1 MSLSAS
7 AIADGADL
15 QRYGDDTAA
24 GGEAIDTANQ
34 EMGKAVAS
42 APDMLVEIPRDEVST
57 VSTRKTEM
65 ELAATDVR
73 TLALRCK
80 DMPEVN
86 TEARLLRRTVSDGAK
101 SIMSGLDSSASECQ
115 KNLLE
120 ILDAGERRQSE
131 LVMTVVKGGHLFR
144 ELGQIVL
151 HIQHR
156 IDQIVGLKGSSRGK
170 GCNVKFHSKC
180 IKPELDALDRVLALF
195 QQMEQKLET
204 FCDPQHRELSLQ
216 AIQAASNQIS
226 SSDVL
231 GEIAGVWEEWK
242 EHEKRQK
249 ELETNQG
256 QKEGVLRIKEAEK
269 DFLTNRLKAAT
280 EETKRMKE
288 MLQQKK
294 QELQSLTKTKDCTAD
309 EFIFSCQAAKME
321 AQQRVQELQEKLEGD
336 EKRSRVP
343 LQECEEKITL
353 LQRQSLKVELNIN
366 HIIFVVDNSGSMY
379 GQRFRLAT
387 KAVEELR
394 AACVH
399 AGSQDKVSLV
409 CFNSKAKSLVRAAP
423 VTCKLEKQLQ
433 AEGCD
438 GGTSFWRAW
447 EHIEKCAQED
457 PKFAK
462 LFVVFLSD
470 GLSADVGEAAVRA
483 ESTFRAAEKSNRA
496 MTTCFVH
503 IDDKGFDPAIESH
516 LQPLVKAANGGQTVV
531 KYMDETIPLLQI
543 VKSHDLVQ
551 AFKKLTTLVNIQ
563 KCLLDVRMSALQA
576 QEREYRTR
584 QTEASKILQARLK
597 EEMKRL
603 EAALAEAE
611 KSSKAGKDQ
620 VEKLFK
626 NRQKQMEQDINE
638 LSKDV
643 EKAQDLE
650 ESLRKQVVQCEAEHK
665 ALESEFEK
673 SKPAYEK
680 MSCQLQEIIATHV
693 SQVGKI
699 HQKQQKLVDQ
709 FGCTNSTLLTLQLES
724 LQKMKGQL
732 SQNNLIKEDLH
743 CIVSSIVRFTN
754 VLKEQI
760 ENPAP
765 RSDRV
770 STAKVALEMI
780 SQQRGL
786 EYKNNP
792 QEDMVKLLEYE
803 ANLQCKDP
811 EEVMKTLVAAGISA
825 DEICAVIDAENA
837 DDVKEAKRKL
847 VEDLQEKII
856 EQRGFSSQDLEKQ
869 IKTKKKELRT
879 KKDELK
885 QKELEMRASKK
896 KATAARSAVST
907 SASEEEEN
915 QEWELVD
922 DLEDK
927 VEVLKEEKE
936 TLEDSLKTLESDL
949 KDVKQEQKTVCKELQ
964 PCNLVL
970 EFAADS
976 CRMGFREYIAEQEK
990 DALNGIF
997 ESFQNNVHNPIT
1009 AFAAMTEQAR
1019 EVFEQ
1024 DVSSMSQPKG
1034 KSVCDKTDRSL
1045 ALKGRK

>member
-1 MSLSAS
+1 M
-7 AIADGADL
+7 
-15 QRYGDDTAA
+15 
-24 GGEAIDTANQ
+24 
-34 EMGKAVAS
+34 
-42 APDMLVEIPRDEVST
+42 
-57 VSTRKTEM
+57 
-65 ELAATDVR
+65 
-73 TLALRCK
+73 
-80 DMPEVN
+80 
-86 TEARLLRRTVSDGAK
+86 
-101 SIMSGLDSSASECQ
+101 
-115 KNLLE
+115 
-120 ILDAGERRQSE
+120 
-131 LVMTVVKGGHLFR
+131 
-144 ELGQIVL
+144 
-151 HIQHR
+151 
-156 IDQIVGLKGSSRGK
+156 
-170 GCNVKFHSKC
+170 
-180 IKPELDALDRVLALF
+180 
-195 QQMEQKLET
+195 
-204 FCDPQHRELSLQ
+204 
-216 AIQAASNQIS
+216 
-226 SSDVL
+226 
-231 GEIAGVWEEWK
+231 
-242 EHEKRQK
+242 
-249 ELETNQG
+249 
-256 QKEGVLRIKEAEK
+256 
-269 DFLTNRLKAAT
+269 
-280 EETKRMKE
+280 
-288 MLQQKK
+288 
-294 QELQSLTKTKDCTAD
+294 
-309 EFIFSCQAAKME
+309 
-321 AQQRVQELQEKLEGD
+321 
-336 EKRSRVP
+336 
-343 LQECEEKITL
+343 
-353 LQRQSLKVELNIN
+353 
-366 HIIFVVDNSGSMY
+366 
-379 GQRFRLAT
+379 
-387 KAVEELR
+387 
-394 AACVH
+394 
-399 AGSQDKVSLV
+399 
-409 CFNSKAKSLVRAAP
+409 
-423 VTCKLEKQLQ
+423 
-433 AEGCD
+433 
-438 GGTSFWRAW
+438 
-447 EHIEKCAQED
+447 
-457 PKFAK
+457 
-462 LFVVFLSD
+462 
-470 GLSADVGEAAVRA
+470 
-483 ESTFRAAEKSNRA
+483 
-496 MTTCFVH
+496 
-503 IDDKGFDPAIESH
+503 
-516 LQPLVKAANGGQTVV
+516 
-531 KYMDETIPLLQI
+531 
-543 VKSHDLVQ
+543 
-551 AFKKLTTLVNIQ
+551 
-563 KCLLDVRMSALQA
+563 
-576 QEREYRTR
+576 
-584 QTEASKILQARLK
+584 
-597 EEMKRL
+597 
-603 EAALAEAE
+603 
-611 KSSKAGKDQ
+611 
-620 VEKLFK
+620 
-626 NRQKQMEQDINE
+626 
-638 LSKDV
+638 
-643 EKAQDLE
+643 
-650 ESLRKQVVQCEAEHK
+650 
-665 ALESEFEK
+665 
-673 SKPAYEK
+673 
-680 MSCQLQEIIATHV
+680 
-693 SQVGKI
+693 
-699 HQKQQKLVDQ
+699 
-709 FGCTNSTLLTLQLES
+709 
-724 LQKMKGQL
+724 
-732 SQNNLIKEDLH
+732 H

-896 KATAARSAVST
+896 KANAARSAVST